1 MTTRATLLA
10 TFRTLA
16 IEAQQAGHEG
26 TADLCRTTI
35 DRLLALEDRVLNANL
50 RTAYAV
56 LARDLRDALAARGT
70 GVHDHG

>member
-35 DRLLALEDRVLNANL
+35 DRLLALEDRVLDAHL

-56 LARDLRDALAARGT
+56 LARDLRDALAARALEAR
-70 GVHDHG
+70 